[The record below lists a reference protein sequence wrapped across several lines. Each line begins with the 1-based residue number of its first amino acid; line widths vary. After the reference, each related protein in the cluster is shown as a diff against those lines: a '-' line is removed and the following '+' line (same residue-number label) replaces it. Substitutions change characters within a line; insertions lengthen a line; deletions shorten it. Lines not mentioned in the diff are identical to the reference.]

1 MVNAQDL
8 PYYMQLIFSFG
19 HLRPLKDEP
28 PHCIQFCYAAGLE
41 TSRVVENESGIA
53 SKDHLI
59 FNVVHTTLG
68 GGISYS

>member
-1 MVNAQDL
+1 
-8 PYYMQLIFSFG
+8 MQLIFSFR
-19 HLRPLKDEP
+19 HLRPLNDEP
-28 PHCIQFCYAAGLE
+28 PHCIQFGYTAGFE

-68 GGISYS
+68 ISYS